1 MGMRQ
6 VLVTGC
12 SSGIG
17 LAVAVRL
24 AKDELKRFKVVATM
38 RDVEKR
44 AALEAAAGETLGRS
58 LEIHKLDVCCEDS
71 IRECENSLPDRH
83 LDILG
88 EYNLF
93 IFSAQRNN
101 SFRCHA
107 VCYHTPSSHR
117 HITVSVYILCSSNLM
132 MLFVYSVSNAGM
144 GMIGPLECQSLTSIQ
159 NLFNTNFFGL
169 VRLVKEV
176 LPDMKRRRSGHIVV
190 MSSVMGVQELL
201 FNDVYAASK
210 FAVEGLCKSLAVQAM
225 NFNIK
230 MSLVEPGPV
239 LTEFERKVYEEAK
252 NMDLSETDDET
263 ARIFRELY
271 LPYSEKV
278 FSSLGQSP
286 EEVAEQT
293 LQLIVSKD
301 PPFRHQTNHLY
312 TPMTSMKH
320 ADPTGHLP
328 LDAFYKIIFQ
338 HDRVFNVS
346 LGIMRFL
353 QRRMRKPKV

>member
-83 LDILG
+83 LDIL
-88 EYNLF
+88 
-93 IFSAQRNN
+93 
-101 SFRCHA
+101 
-107 VCYHTPSSHR
+107 
-117 HITVSVYILCSSNLM
+117 
-132 MLFVYSVSNAGM
+132 
-144 GMIGPLECQSLTSIQ
+144 
-159 NLFNTNFFGL
+159 
-169 VRLVKEV
+169 
-176 LPDMKRRRSGHIVV
+176 
-190 MSSVMGVQELL
+190 ELL